1 MSDEAKIFAIL
12 AVMLICLIFPGV
24 GIALTAVAWI
34 SVCIFLVIVRC
45 FCVYGAKAKNEPSI
59 DAKIEIPLVDIPD
72 LAKVVAEEKAVAEA
86 RAAAKAVYDE
96 KAKRDFTYF
105 KIAVPI
111 LVGCVL
117 LSNYIDEPVA
127 IDKKT
132 TTVCV
137 KNAAGN
143 TECKY

>member
-45 FCVYGAKAKNEPSI
+45 FCVYGAKAKAKAKAKNEPSI
-59 DAKIEIPLVDIPD
+59 DAKIEIPLVELPN

-86 RAAAKAVYDE
+86 RAAAKAEYDK

-105 KIAVPI
+105 KRIGMITMISIFISATI
-111 LVGCVL
+111 YRY
-117 LSNYIDEPVA
+117 YITA
-127 IDKKT
+127 F
-132 TTVCV
+132 
-137 KNAAGN
+137 
-143 TECKY
+143 